1 MLTEMARRAPKLRLA
16 CLATLKQVGPTNVA
30 NCNFE
35 FYAKDDLLPQ
45 HRVSMEKS
53 EDETNTDNNA
63 YNSIRDDTFD
73 ENIYAPNSSCRGIGN

>member
-16 CLATLKQVGPTNVA
+16 CLATLKQVGPTNLT
-30 NCNFE
+30 NCNFNY
-35 FYAKDDLLPQ
+35 YAKDDLLPQ

-63 YNSIRDDTFD
+63 YNSIRNDTID
-73 ENIYAPNSSCRGIGN
+73 ESIYMPNSSCKGIGN